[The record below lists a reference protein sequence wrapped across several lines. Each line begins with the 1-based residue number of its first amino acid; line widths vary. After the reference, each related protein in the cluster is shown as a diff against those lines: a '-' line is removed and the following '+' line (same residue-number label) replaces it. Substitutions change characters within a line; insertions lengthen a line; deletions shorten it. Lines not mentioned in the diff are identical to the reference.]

1 MSWFVDT
8 KELERKGARLLLL
21 KLRDIET
28 ASVALQNLDQGAS
41 LEDVGYILNVNLQ
54 SAFTDQDQR
63 IGELQ
68 KNLAWQKN
76 LCESYQARAEH
87 WNADPIHK
95 QVAAVEKAMQEKL
108 QQVIDLSY
116 SVTSLQEILDRERR
130 QYAQEV
136 ERLNR
141 QLVEQNRL
149 IAKQHHQLE
158 QLTGSNT
165 PE

>member
-21 KLRDIET
+21 NLRKLEAANT
-28 ASVALQNLDQGAS
+28 ALQSLDQGAS
-41 LEDVGYILNVNLQ
+41 LADVGYTLCNNLEH
-54 SAFTDQDQR
+54 AFTQQENQISQLQR
-63 IGELQ
+63 DLTS
-68 KNLAWQKN
+68 QKN
-76 LCESYQARAEH
+76 LCESYQVRAEH
-87 WNADPIHK
+87 WNANPIHK
-95 QVAAVEKAMQEKL
+95 QVAAVEKAMQEKV

-116 SVTSLQEILDRERR
+116 SVTSLQQILDRERR

-136 ERLNR
+136 ERLKS

>member
-1 MSWFVDT
+1 MHSPN
-8 KELERKGARLLLL
+8 KKIGL
-21 KLRDIET
+21 
-28 ASVALQNLDQGAS
+28 ASFNSDLAS
-41 LEDVGYILNVNLQ
+41 
-54 SAFTDQDQR
+54 
-63 IGELQ
+63 
-68 KNLAWQKN
+68 QKN
-76 LCESYQARAEH
+76 LCASYQVRAEH

-95 QVAAVEKAMQEKL
+95 QVAAVEKAMQEKV

-130 QYAQEV
+130 LHAQEV
-136 ERLNR
+136 ERLKG

-158 QLTGSNT
+158 QLTGSNS

>member
-21 KLRDIET
+21 NLRKLE
-28 ASVALQNLDQGAS
+28 AANAALQSLDHGAS
-41 LEDVGYILNVNLQ
+41 LADIGYMLCNNLER
-54 SAFTDQDQR
+54 AFTQQENQISQLQR
-63 IGELQ
+63 D
-68 KNLAWQKN
+68 LASQKN
-76 LCESYQARAEH
+76 LCESYQVRAEH

-95 QVAAVEKAMQEKL
+95 QVTAVEKALQEKV

-136 ERLNR
+136 QRLKH

-149 IAKQHHQLE
+149 IAKQHNQLE

>member
-1 MSWFVDT
+1 MSWFVT
-8 KELERKGARLLLL
+8 TAELERKGARLLLL
-21 KLRDIET
+21 KLRNFEAANI
-28 ASVALQNLDQGAS
+28 ALQSLDQGTS
-41 LEDVGYILNVNLQ
+41 LDEIGYGLCKNLEH
-54 SAFTDQDQR
+54 AFTQQENRISQLQR
-63 IGELQ
+63 DLASQ
-68 KNLAWQKN
+68 KS
-76 LCESYQARAEH
+76 LCASYQVRAEH

-95 QVAAVEKAMQEKL
+95 QVAAVEKTMQEKV

-116 SVTSLQEILDRERR
+116 SVTSLQQILDRERR
-130 QYAQEV
+130 QHTQEV

-158 QLTGSNT
+158 QLTGVNT

>member
-1 MSWFVDT
+1 MSWFVT
-8 KELERKGARLLLL
+8 TAELERKGARLLLL
-21 KLRDIET
+21 NLRKLE
-28 ASVALQNLDQGAS
+28 AANAALQSLDHGAS
-41 LEDVGYILNVNLQ
+41 LADVGYTLCNHLEH
-54 SAFTDQDQR
+54 AFTQQENQISQFQR
-63 IGELQ
+63 DLASQ
-68 KNLAWQKN
+68 KS
-76 LCESYQARAEH
+76 LCESYQVRAEH
-87 WNADPIHK
+87 WNADPIHT
-95 QVAAVEKAMQEKL
+95 QVAAVEKAMQEKV

-136 ERLNR
+136 ERLKG

-165 PE
+165 PK

>member
-21 KLRDIET
+21 NLRKLE
-28 ASVALQNLDQGAS
+28 AANAALHS
-41 LEDVGYILNVNLQ
+41 LEQRTSLDEIGYALSKNLEH
-54 SAFTDQDQR
+54 AFTQQENRISQLQR
-63 IGELQ
+63 D
-68 KNLAWQKN
+68 LAAQKN
-76 LCESYQARAEH
+76 LCESYQVRAEH

-95 QVAAVEKAMQEKL
+95 QVAAVEKAMQEKS

-116 SVTSLQEILDRERR
+116 SVTSLQEILDRERHLHT
-130 QYAQEV
+130 QEV
-136 ERLNR
+136 ERLKG

>member
-21 KLRDIET
+21 NLRRLE
-28 ASVALQNLDQGAS
+28 AANAALQS
-41 LEDVGYILNVNLQ
+41 LEQGTSLDEIGYTLCNNLEH
-54 SAFTDQDQR
+54 AFTQQENR
-63 IGELQ
+63 ISQLQ
-68 KNLAWQKN
+68 HDLASQKN
-76 LCESYQARAEH
+76 LCESYQVRAEH

-95 QVAAVEKAMQEKL
+95 QVAAVEKAMQEKV

-130 QYAQEV
+130 LHAQEL
-136 ERLNR
+136 ERLKR
-141 QLVEQNRL
+141 QITEQNRL